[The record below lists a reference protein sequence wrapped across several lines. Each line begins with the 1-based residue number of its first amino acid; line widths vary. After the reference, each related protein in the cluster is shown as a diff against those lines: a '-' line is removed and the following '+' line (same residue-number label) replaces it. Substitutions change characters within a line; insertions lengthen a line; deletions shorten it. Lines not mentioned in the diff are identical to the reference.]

1 MRCFEKVELC
11 PALMVATKL
20 GEELWL
26 MSATAE
32 CSPIRCDD
40 RMAMKCNRLNS
51 QNLRIFRDC
60 VSRDGK
66 AMPLSTWRI
75 ELAEDSRIQ
84 MIVDR
89 TTERWT
95 H

>member
-1 MRCFEKVELC
+1 
-11 PALMVATKL
+11 MVATKL

-40 RMAMKCNRLNS
+40 RMAMKCSRLNS